1 MHPGVFMLSIPPV
14 ATWGASHADRA
25 IQPRWMGPGTLRV
38 PIAAIAGT
46 DPSSRAL
53 ASGLR
58 DVVIAHVWSDGSWW
72 AGPAHGTR
80 TPPFPARVE
89 LDFSGVLTVAH
100 SFADELIAVLFEDW
114 FKSMFRERVRII
126 GANADVR
133 ASIAEAVATRRRW
146 LRGVGRGLT
155 AAPVRSPGA

>member
-1 MHPGVFMLSIPPV
+1 
-14 ATWGASHADRA
+14 
-25 IQPRWMGPGTLRV
+25 MGPGTLRV

-58 DVVIAHVWSDGSWW
+58 DVVVVVARVWSDGSWW

-80 TPPFPARVE
+80 TPPFPGRVE
-89 LDFSGVLTVAH
+89 LDFRGVLTVAH
-100 SFADELIAVLFEDW
+100 AFADELIAVLFEDW
-114 FKSMFRERVRII
+114 FKSLFRERVRVV

-133 ASIAEAVATRRRW
+133 ASIAQAVATRRRW
-146 LRGVGRGLT
+146 LRGVGRGMT
-155 AAPVRSPGA
+155 AAPVRSPSA